1 MTTQPNDVPIQYT
14 ARGTVPR
21 GAAAYAL
28 RRIEQVLAK
37 VSARVLH
44 VHVTLTY
51 EPNPALEHPARA
63 EVSVDVNGTP
73 VRARVDATELQEAAD
88 LVVDRLQRQLIQ
100 LRARTRTR
108 HRWLAVATEHEW
120 RHGGAPEPPRPVSGD
135 RPVIRRKTFALEP
148 LTPDEAAYEMD
159 LLDHNFYLFT
169 GTDGADALTYRTDDD
184 GYAVLGPTGVPVLTL
199 AEARERLRAGHEPFV
214 FYRDPDRRR
223 GHVLY
228 VRHDSRLGLILPSST
243 STTLPGR
250 GW

>member
-1 MTTQPNDVPIQYT
+1 MTTQPQGIPIEYT

-28 RRIEQVLAK
+28 RQVEHVLTK
-37 VSARVLH
+37 VAGRVLH
-44 VHVTLTY
+44 VRVVLTH
-51 EPNPALEHPARA
+51 EPNPAFVHPARA

-73 VRARVDATELQEAAD
+73 VRARVEAAELQEAAD
-88 LVVDRLQRQLIQ
+88 LVVDRLQRQLVQ

-135 RPVIRRKTFALEP
+135 RPVIRRKTFSLEP
-148 LTPDEAAYEMD
+148 MTPDEAAYEMD

-169 GTDGADALTYRTDDD
+169 RPDGADALIQRTEND

-199 AEARERLRAGHEPFV
+199 AEAKERLRSGHEPFV
-214 FYRDPDRRR
+214 FYRDPDRSR

-228 VRHDSRLGLILPSST
+228 VRHDGRLGLITSS
-243 STTLPGR
+243 
-250 GW
+250 